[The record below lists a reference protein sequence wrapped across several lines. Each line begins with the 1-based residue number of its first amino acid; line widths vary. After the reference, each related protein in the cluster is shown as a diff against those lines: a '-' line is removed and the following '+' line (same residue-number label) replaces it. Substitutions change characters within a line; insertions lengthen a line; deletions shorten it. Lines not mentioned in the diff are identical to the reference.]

1 MEILRMKK
9 SDLRNE
15 FTPLSSALRPRGC
28 FIYCRQS
35 SGQEDADHSVS
46 ITQQLDNCRKLAE
59 RLGIKIKDVFAD
71 ANISGKTYP
80 AGREFQAI
88 AAADMA
94 FQEWYRGQSSRKM
107 YREGLGCMLRRLGEV
122 GYVVVDEA
130 TRLHRSSSKSFLE
143 QLINYRFSS
152 AGVKILQVKGGE
164 LDFSRFDQSLI
175 QMLRTQIN
183 DEQIAN
189 QRKKSI
195 ESRIRIKDSGVIA
208 HAAFFA
214 AGAEGNHRFH
224 FDPRKAEV
232 VKFIFDSILR
242 DHPYG
247 QIVSDV
253 NLRYRGL
260 FAPAKRFYETGFY
273 RIAAQPAYAGYMY
286 NSRGELIHCVN
297 APAPLIT
304 IGRFLQVQELMKRK
318 RELGS
323 RPRGAVLPRRRLPL
337 SGYVRCGIC
346 GSRMIPRRDNHRLFY
361 ICKNAFLTRDPECR
375 GIRIFANTEPGGT
388 PAPGLRQALLPLAA
402 AAYVHRIARLEA
414 RTGTSLRPEA
424 LQAKIAKLQRKIG
437 VAFSQFCEDLMD
449 EELYR
454 DITRKAVAEVRQL
467 KMRLLEVENDDAP
480 ARLCEANEMRNR
492 FPVFISSIRQ
502 LEDRDFSGLMRELL
516 HSVEVYPKY
525 IVIRTSQGDF
535 KLPRR
540 NLSAKRKWMP
550 EWTLEAEVPGQLSA
564 DGAFTLIYDCRDS
577 PTVMAESPLTCQIGN
592 LHIKLRWQ

>member
-1 MEILRMKK
+1 M
-9 SDLRNE
+9 
-15 FTPLSSALRPRGC
+15 
-28 FIYCRQS
+28 
-35 SGQEDADHSVS
+35 S
-46 ITQQLDNCRKLAE
+46 ITQQLDNCRKLAQ
-59 RLGIKIKDVFAD
+59 RLGIEVKEVFAD

-80 AGREFQAI
+80 AGREFQAV
-88 AAADMA
+88 AASDMA
-94 FQEWYRGQSSRKM
+94 FQEWYRGQSSHKM
-107 YREGLGCMLRRLGEV
+107 YREGLGSMLRRLGEV

-189 QRKKSI
+189 QRKKSM
-195 ESRIRIKDSGVIA
+195 ESRVRIKDSGIIA
-208 HAAFFA
+208 HAGFFA
-214 AGAEGNHRFH
+214 AVADGNHHFH
-224 FDPRKAEV
+224 FDPRKIEV

-242 DHPYG
+242 DHSYG
-247 QIVSDV
+247 RIVSEV

-297 APAPLIT
+297 APQPLVT
-304 IGRFLQVQELMKRK
+304 IGEFLRVQELMKHK

-323 RPRGAVLPRRRLPL
+323 RPRGATFPRRHLPL
-337 SGYVRCGIC
+337 SGYVRCGVC

-361 ICKNAFLTRDPECR
+361 ICKNAFLTRDPGCR
-375 GIRIFANTEPGGT
+375 TIRIFANTEPGGT
-388 PAPGLRQALLPLAA
+388 PAPGLRQVLLPLAI
-402 AAYVHRIARLEA
+402 AAYVQRIAKLETHA
-414 RTGTSLRPEA
+414 GASLRPE
-424 LQAKIAKLQRKIG
+424 LLHAKIAKLQQKIA

-454 DITRKAVAEVRQL
+454 SVTQKAVNEVRKL
-467 KMRLLEVENDDAP
+467 KLRLLEIENDDGAE
-480 ARLCEANEMRNR
+480 RLCEAADMRKR
-492 FPVFISSIRQ
+492 FPTFLSRIRG
-502 LEDRDFSGLMRELL
+502 LEDGEFAGLMRELL
-516 HSVEVYPKY
+516 HSVEIYPEFV
-525 IVIRTSQGDF
+525 VIRTSRGDF

-540 NLSAKRKWMP
+540 NLSRKRKWMP
-550 EWTLEAEVPGQLSA
+550 EWTLQPKEPKPA
-564 DGAFTLIYDCRDS
+564 DADSSFNLIYDCRDS
-577 PTVMAESPLTCQIGN
+577 AATAKLRTTYDIGN
-592 LHIKLRWQ
+592 LHIKLLC